1 MAKVKVTYT
10 LDPTVA
16 RATRMHAARTDQR
29 DSDVVEA
36 ALRDYLG
43 LGLLGELRAAAA
55 ARPATLE
62 EIVEEQH
69 RSRVE

>member
-1 MAKVKVTYT
+1 
-10 LDPTVA
+10 
-16 RATRMHAARTDQR
+16 
-29 DSDVVEA
+29 VVEA